1 MKHLTA
7 CIFSMFM
14 ASSVVHAED
23 QDDQRPTP
31 LNINTYSWGYHV
43 EGSKSANA
51 VIFIFKQDRCQHKYK
66 NKMKGA
72 NALPLRKAVVYENK
86 GGDAGKVL
94 GLGCWL
100 PDADTQ
106 RSGYLGYQG
115 DFDMKSSGNVIEFP
129 WADMFNASFA
139 N

>member
-1 MKHLTA
+1 MKYLLA
-7 CIFSMFM
+7 LICSMFM

-31 LNINTYSWGYHV
+31 LNINKYSWGYHV

-66 NKMKGA
+66 MKGA
-72 NALPLRKAVVYENK
+72 NDLPLKKAIVYENK

-100 PDADTQ
+100 PDADTR

-115 DFDMKSSGNVIEFP
+115 AFDMKTSGKVIEFP
-129 WADMFNASFA
+129 WAEMFNASFA